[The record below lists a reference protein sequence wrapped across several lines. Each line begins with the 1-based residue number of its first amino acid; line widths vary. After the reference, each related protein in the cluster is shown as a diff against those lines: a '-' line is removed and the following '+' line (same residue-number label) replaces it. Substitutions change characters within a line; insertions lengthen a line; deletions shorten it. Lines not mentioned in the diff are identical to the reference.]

1 MKPKYLSLIG
11 DPPKGFATGV
21 FGKRELLSGVVV
33 LLAAD
38 CESAY
43 ALLPDFRTRV
53 EGLVLTL
60 GAPAMECVG
69 PLLWHVS
76 LPRESLDHEG
86 ILLETVRAVIAMS
99 SGFRNEATVA
109 KLGQERLASE
119 LAQRSEDYQRVT
131 NALQG
136 QVTLLAASEN
146 KLQTILDSVDAC
158 IYLKDPHY
166 R

>member
-1 MKPKYLSLIG
+1 MRSCPI
-11 DPPKGFATGV
+11 
-21 FGKRELLSGVVV
+21 SG
-33 LLAAD
+33 A
-38 CESAY
+38 
-43 ALLPDFRTRV
+43 RV

-86 ILLETVRAVIAMS
+86 ILLETLRAVIAMA

-109 KLGQERLASE
+109 ASRNACSPE

-131 NALQG
+131 NALQPG
-136 QVTLLAASEN
+136 NALCRQRKQVADHSRQRTPAFTSR
-146 KLQTILDSVDAC
+146 ILTTAIC
-158 IYLKDPHY
+158 LPTAPRAIC
-166 R
+166 